1 MRRFTTPTIDLTVEG
16 WDLSG
21 AEAFVTFRQGPRK
34 VTLTDASM
42 ELVGEDTIITVDLT
56 QLQTGRFKAGECEVQ
71 VNWVEEGKRNATEIR
86 KVEVAQNLLDE
97 VV

>member
-1 MRRFTTPTIDLTVEG
+1 MRRYTTPTMELAVEGHDLTG
-16 WDLSG
+16 ST
-21 AEAFVTFRQGPRK
+21 AYVTFRQGSRK
-34 VTLTDASM
+34 VTLTDAPM

-86 KVEVAQNLLDE
+86 KIEVAQNLLDE